1 MVQEVIKDVDKN
13 SMNFWY
19 PLIKDLPIPQP
30 RTVFY
35 HIPKEDLYNC
45 YRKGAIA
52 LNMPRVLLEAYKVGF
67 PLFLRTDQASNKH
80 FWNKAAFVRYD
91 LDLFPCVDSTIEFN
105 VCAGV
110 IGLGFTSL
118 VFREYIPMDS
128 GYTAFYGEMPVNPE
142 RRYLIKDG
150 KVVAHFPYW
159 IKDAIENPSNPDWEK
174 ISDQMNIE
182 TPHEIRLLTG
192 YASLVAGVLEGYWSV
207 DFCKAKDGRWILI
220 DLALGEQSYKP
231 TNLIKEYG

>member
-30 RTVFY
+30 KTVFY
-35 HIPKEDLYNC
+35 HIPKGLLYDC
-45 YRKGAIA
+45 YRKGATA
-52 LNMPRVLLEAYKVGF
+52 LNMCHVMRDAVKIGF

-80 FWNKAAFVRYD
+80 FWNKAAFVRSEK
-91 LDLFPCVDSTIEFN
+91 DLFGCIDSTIEFN

-118 VFREYIPMDS
+118 VFREYIPMDC
-128 GYTAFYGEMPVNPE
+128 GYTAFYGMMPVNPE

-159 IKDAIENPSNPDWEK
+159 IKDAIERPSNPNWEK